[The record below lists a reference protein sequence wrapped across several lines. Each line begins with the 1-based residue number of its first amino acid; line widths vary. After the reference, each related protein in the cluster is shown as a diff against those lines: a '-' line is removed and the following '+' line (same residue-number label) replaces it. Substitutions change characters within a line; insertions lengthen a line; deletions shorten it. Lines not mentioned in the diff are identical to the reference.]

1 MDSRTLQLLAD
12 QAQQE
17 VDEASSRVREAELQ
31 LRLARAELAAKAK
44 TQRHLQK
51 EADATRTVR
60 NILIPRVFGTCMSCL
75 CTGWVS
81 ISRTDFGMSL
91 CLYE

>member
-44 TQRHLQK
+44 TQRLLQK
-51 EADATRTVR
+51 ETEAARTVR
-60 NILIPRVFGTCMSCL
+60 NILIPRVFGSVYVYCMYMS
-75 CTGWVS
+75 G
-81 ISRTDFGMSL
+81 ISVNNS
-91 CLYE
+91 

>member
-31 LRLARAELAAKAK
+31 LRLARAELAAKNK
-44 TQRHLQK
+44 TLRLLQR
-51 EADATRTVR
+51 ETEDARTVR
-60 NILIPRVFGTCMSCL
+60 NIIIPRVCMSMY
-75 CTGWVS
+75 
-81 ISRTDFGMSL
+81 MSGI
-91 CLYE
+91 YVNNS

>member
-44 TQRHLQK
+44 TQRLLQK
-51 EADATRTVR
+51 EADAARTVR
-60 NILIPRVFGTCMSCL
+60 NILIPRVFGTCMSMY
-75 CTGWVS
+75 
-81 ISRTDFGMSL
+81 I
-91 CLYE
+91 YEWNFCQ

>member
-12 QAQQE
+12 QGQQE

-44 TQRHLQK
+44 TQRLLQK

-75 CTGWVS
+75 CTYMSG
-81 ISRTDFGMSL
+81 ISVNNS
-91 CLYE
+91 

>member
-17 VDEASSRVREAELQ
+17 VDEASRRVQEAELQ
-31 LRLARAELAAKAK
+31 LRLARAELAAKTK
-44 TQRHLQK
+44 TQRLLQK

-60 NILIPRVFGTCMSCL
+60 NILIPRVFGTCMSMY
-75 CTGWVS
+75 
-81 ISRTDFGMSL
+81 I
-91 CLYE
+91 YEWNFCQ

>member
-44 TQRHLQK
+44 TQRLLQK

-60 NILIPRVFGTCMSCL
+60 NIPIPRVFGTCMSCL
-75 CTGWVS
+75 CTVH
-81 ISRTDFGMSL
+81 I
-91 CLYE
+91 

>member
-44 TQRHLQK
+44 NQRLLQK
-51 EADATRTVR
+51 ETEDARTVR
-60 NILIPRVFGTCMSCL
+60 NILIPRVCMSMY
-75 CTGWVS
+75 
-81 ISRTDFGMSL
+81 I
-91 CLYE
+91 YEWNFCQ